1 MTTTYPPSA
10 ALTVTPYNKRSRHLV
25 RELLSR
31 NFYTHVHLD
40 WHESDQWMD
49 SEQAI
54 IRLAWLNNNLVGLL
68 ALSEPL
74 HDTCWVRLAAVLDH
88 TDTHQVIYAL
98 WQNAEMELRERGVR
112 RAAML
117 MIRDWAAPLL
127 QPLGF
132 RFEEEI
138 VTLRHTERMAPEV
151 PMLPENI
158 SLRAARSDDVPAMA
172 AVDHHAFMP
181 PWQMAISDIRQ
192 AERVAANSTVA
203 VQNING
209 QNRIVGYQMSTLY
222 FDGAH
227 LARLAVDPAVQNH
240 GVASALLAELLR
252 YFNRRGVYVVTVN
265 TQASNHV
272 SRHLYSK
279 FAFYPNGYDLPV
291 WVKDLS

>member
-1 MTTTYPPSA
+1 MTTLYPPSA
-10 ALTVTPYNKRSRHLV
+10 ALTVTPYNKRNRHLV

-54 IRLAWLNNNLVGLL
+54 IRLAWMGNNLVGLL

-74 HDTCWVRLAAVLDH
+74 NDTCWVRLAAVLDH
-88 TDTHQVIYAL
+88 TDTNRIIQAL
-98 WQNAEMELRERGVR
+98 WQNIEAELRSRSVR
-112 RAAML
+112 QIAIL
-117 MIRDWAAPLL
+117 VIRDWAIMLFK
-127 QPLGF
+127 PLGF
-132 RFEEEI
+132 RFEEQI
-138 VTLRHTERMAPEV
+138 ITLRHAERMP
-151 PMLPENI
+151 PENQQIPPNI
-158 SLRAARSDDVPAMA
+158 SIRTARGDDIPAMA

-181 PWQMAISDIRQ
+181 PWQMAVSDIRQ
-192 AERVAANSTVA
+192 AERMAANSTVA

-209 QNRIVGYQMSTLY
+209 QNRIVGYQISTLY

-227 LARLAVDPAVQNH
+227 LARLAVDPAAQNQ
-240 GVASALLAELLR
+240 GVASALLAELLH
-252 YFNRRGVYVVTVN
+252 YLNRRGVYVVTVN
-265 TQASNHV
+265 TQATNAA

-291 WVKDLS
+291 WVKDLN